1 MEIAVKVYLYVS
13 TSRCI
18 LCKRYLFCVGE
29 KISCQITYPE
39 NILFLS
45 HNFIKDSYFTYA
57 FVMMSATGK
66 RASENIASPA
76 TTPRKVRKIKMSCK
90 GAIKRSPPKQGVKVP
105 LQGWELFFKQMD
117 EEMEKLKKT
126 AVSVENITNKE
137 QKEKLNLFVSDTEE
151 LFGSDDSDTD

>member
-1 MEIAVKVYLYVS
+1 
-13 TSRCI
+13 
-18 LCKRYLFCVGE
+18 
-29 KISCQITYPE
+29 
-39 NILFLS
+39 
-45 HNFIKDSYFTYA
+45 
-57 FVMMSATGK
+57 MMSATGK

-76 TTPRKVRKIKMSCK
+76 TKPRKVRKIKMSCK

-105 LQGWELFFKQMD
+105 LQGWELFYKQMD

-137 QKEKLNLFVSDTEE
+137 QKEKLILFVSDTEE